1 MEMKYVLNTLIRK
14 KNTTLT
20 VMFFFIVS
28 FFLLRLQLSGKIP
41 DVATFPVQ
49 RGEFVIDLKGRGE
62 VDAASKITISAPER
76 RRSDVRITRLIEDG
90 AIVKKGDFL
99 LQFDTS
105 SDEDHVKRHQ
115 DSFENYKSE
124 LTSIMARI
132 ESNNKQLINNLKTQE
147 YSHEQ
152 AKIRLES
159 VQFESESKQREEE
172 LKFKQSGLQLERAK
186 ERIESQKIIDKAD
199 ISKVDV
205 RAKQEEMRL
214 RQAIDQLNELTITA
228 PNDGFV
234 VLHEIFNR
242 STRTREKIKVGDTP
256 HGRMPL
262 LSIPDLSN
270 MILTTEINEVNITKV
285 QSGQKVLIT
294 IDALPGQEF
303 QGTITQIAT
312 LAHRDEGSDIKV
324 FDVKATIDNTSGD
337 IKPGM
342 TAQCMIITERVP
354 NQLYIPLD
362 SVFEREDTTVVYVK
376 NSRYERRIVNVG
388 KKNRNYIII
397 TDGLSEGEEVALRDP
412 TIPLKNSSKNSSVAV
427 SDQ

>member
-1 MEMKYVLNTLIRK
+1 M
-14 KNTTLT
+14 
-20 VMFFFIVS
+20 VS
-28 FFLLRLQLSGKIP
+28 FFLFRLQVRSKIP

-105 SDEDHVKRHQ
+105 SDEDHVKRHEE
-115 DSFENYKSE
+115 SFESNKAE
-124 LTSIMARI
+124 ITSTVARI
-132 ESNNKQLINNLKTQE
+132 ESNTKGLLTNLKTQE

-159 VQFESESKQREEE
+159 VQFESESKQREED
-172 LKFKQSGLQLERAK
+172 LNFKQSGLRLELAK
-186 ERIESQKIIDKAD
+186 ERIESQKIIDQAELG
-199 ISKVDV
+199 KVEV

-214 RQAIDQLNELTITA
+214 RQATDQLNELTITA
-228 PNDGFV
+228 PKDGFV
-234 VLHEIFNR
+234 VFHEILNR

-270 MILTTEINEVNITKV
+270 MILTTEINEVDINKV
-285 QSGQKVLIT
+285 LTGQKVLIT

-303 QGTITQIAT
+303 QGTITQIGT
-312 LAHRDEGSDIKV
+312 LAHRDENSDIKV
-324 FDVKATIDNTSGD
+324 FDVQATIDNTSGN

-342 TAQCMIITERVP
+342 TAQCMIITERIP

-362 SVFEREDTTVVYVK
+362 SVFEREDATVVYVK
-376 NSRYERRIVNVG
+376 NSRYERRIINVG

-397 TDGLSEGEEVALRDP
+397 NDGLSEGEEVALRDP
-412 TIPLKNSSKNSSVAV
+412 TIPLNNSSETSSVGA
-427 SDQ
+427 SGQ